1 MKIKEGKMPYAVT
14 HILVPLILIGL
25 FRDYVSKRRFPLYY
39 VFIGGIAGILPDLDV
54 IVFYILSFFG
64 FALNEVH
71 RTFSHTLFFPLLF
84 LLLGLLTIKNR
95 GRRKLNL
102 SIIFLV
108 ISFGIF
114 THLVLDGILSGKII
128 PFYPISYYSIGLNLI
143 SLAPFSWQPLI
154 LPSLDAA
161 LLILWLCY
169 LEVKHKISDFV

>member
-1 MKIKEGKMPYAVT
+1 MPYAVT
-14 HILVPLILIGL
+14 HILAPLILIGL
-25 FRDYVSKRRFPLYY
+25 FRDYISKRRFPLYY

-64 FALNEVH
+64 AALNEVH
-71 RTFSHTLFFPLLF
+71 RTFSHTIFIPLLF
-84 LLLGLLTIKNR
+84 LLLGFAIKDR
-95 GRRKLNL
+95 SRRKLNL

-108 ISFGIF
+108 VSFGIF
-114 THLVLDGILSGKII
+114 THLVLDGILSGKIM
-128 PFYPISYYSIGLNLI
+128 PFYPVSYYSIGFNLI

-154 LPSLDAA
+154 LPSMDAA